1 MIIAM
6 DFGNYIFESTILDVV
21 AFVFVFLISWLGIFI
36 YRKIAVK
43 KSILAYSNFRMLH
56 EGSIPKGGG
65 IVFSFI
71 FVACVSVLWW
81 FGKLPEDIFWVLG
94 VGGFVAAL
102 FGFLDDL
109 INIRASQK
117 MIVQVCLSGW
127 TLYWFGGPVLSEIN
141 LIPNFISI
149 PFFLFFLVWVINAYN
164 FMDGIDGMASSGAV
178 FISGTLAI
186 VMLITDGSL
195 ELAILFFLLIASV
208 GAFMIFNWPP
218 ASIFMGDAG
227 SVFLGYVF
235 GSLILDTILNVEISV
250 WTWLTVFGY
259 FIADTTV
266 TQIARVILVKNWY
279 GAHRSHA
286 YQNLARIT
294 GSHLKITMGV
304 TAYNLVWIFP
314 LTIWTLLQPEMAIF
328 AAVLAIT
335 PGVVLTYKYGPIL
348 SSS

>member
-1 MIIAM
+1 MLIAM
-6 DFGNYIFESTILDVV
+6 DFGNTIFESTIVDVV
-21 AFVFVFLISWLGIFI
+21 AFVFVFLISWSGIFL
-36 YRKIAVK
+36 YRRIAVK
-43 KSILAYSNFRMLH
+43 KSILANPNFRTLH
-56 EGSIPKGGG
+56 ENPIPKGGG

-71 FVACVSVLWW
+71 FVACVLMLWW
-81 FGKLPEDIFWVLG
+81 LGKLTEDMFWVLG

-102 FGFLDDL
+102 FGFLDD
-109 INIRASQK
+109 ITNIRASRK
-117 MIVQVCLSGW
+117 LIVQVCLSGW
-127 TLYWFGGPVLSEIN
+127 VLFWFDGGPLSHIDW
-141 LIPNFISI
+141 IPGFIAI
-149 PFFLFFLVWVINAYN
+149 PLSLLFLVWIINAYN
-164 FMDGIDGMASSGAV
+164 FMDGIDGMAVSGAV
-178 FISGTLAI
+178 FVSGSLAL
-186 VMLITDGSL
+186 VMLLTHGSL
-195 ELAILFFLLIASV
+195 ELTTLFFLLIASV
-208 GAFMIFNWPP
+208 GAFMVFNWPP

-235 GSLILDTILNVEISV
+235 GSLILVTVSNGEISV

-259 FIADTTV
+259 FFADTTV
-266 TQIARVILVKNWY
+266 TQISRVILVKKWY

-304 TAYNLVWIFP
+304 TAYHLVWILP
-314 LTIWTLLQPEMAIF
+314 LTLWTVLQPEMAIV